1 MYYNMRIIILFIIF
15 LFIIFL
21 FIIFLCII
29 TEQYI
34 NINNEYEL
42 KKDGCIIIK
51 DVLNLNEINN
61 LHSLCVNGDYKQ
73 VKLFIINNNTILS
86 KIHKILDKDYIFQ
99 DYIWI
104 IQKSTVHTCHRDN
117 NGDFFNKDQKH
128 PSYTM
133 LLYLEDM
140 ERCLGVIPASH
151 HSEYS
156 YMVNFNNAV
165 EHLLCKK
172 GDIILFNAN
181 LVHVGALN
189 SRHDNVRIQM
199 KLTHKEDI
207 PVLSY
212 YQNFNKVLNKENNI
226 PESVL
231 LFQKNISCMFPYISN
246 LNQKEN
252 IKTLRGTDN
261 GIKIG
266 WLQKIFSYLF
276 YGDSNFYDSP
286 NAF

>member
-1 MYYNMRIIILFIIF
+1 MRIIILFIIF